1 MRVLVAC
8 EESQAVTMALRALGH
23 EAYSCDIIPCS
34 GGHPEWHLQQDV
46 TPLLQE
52 KWDMIIAFPPCT
64 YLTNAGA
71 RHLYKGGMLNAER
84 YKKGLE
90 AKAFFM
96 AIYNADC
103 LKIAIENPTPSRV
116 YGLPEKTQVIQPWQ
130 FGHPYTKRTQ
140 LWLKGLPP
148 LKPTNIVTPER
159 TWCPSGSYSQKHDEK
174 HKGMFTTDRA
184 RNRSK
189 TFAGIAQA
197 MAEQW
202 GGKIRRADDGTD

>member
-1 MRVLVAC
+1 MAPTARRHTP
-8 EESQAVTMALRALGH
+8 AV
-23 EAYSCDIIPCS
+23 
-34 GGHPEWHLQQDV
+34 
-46 TPLLQE
+46 QE

-71 RHLYKGGMLNAER
+71 RHLYKGGTLNIER

-90 AKAFFM
+90 AKTFFL

-103 LKIAIENPTPSRV
+103 PKIAIENPTPSRV
-116 YGLPEKTQVIQPWQ
+116 YRLPEKTQVIQPWQ

-159 TWCPSGSYSQKHDEK
+159 TWCPSGSYSQKHDNK

-184 RNRSK
+184 KNRSK
-189 TFAGIAQA
+189 TFPGIAQA

-202 GGKIRRADDGTD
+202 GGENKEG